1 MENPEMGK
9 LILTRRSFLS
19 ASAVGVS
26 SLVLAGCDQFD
37 FLGQRD
43 QAVRDFLERAN
54 SLTYAAQRA
63 LVPQQ
68 ALARTY
74 NETEI
79 RQPQRPNGSTDP
91 KTDEYLALQANNFAD
106 YRLRVMGLVENELS
120 FSLDELRNMPG
131 QSQVT
136 RHDCVEG
143 WSCIAKW
150 TGTRLGAVLDQAKVR
165 PAAKFVVYHCYDNMG
180 GGLSGPEAYYETS
193 DLIDAYHPQTILAY
207 GLNNQTLP
215 VSNGAPVRVRI
226 ERALGY
232 KQPKYVHTLE
242 LVDNFVKFGQGQGGY
257 WEDHGYDWYGGI

>member
-1 MENPEMGK
+1 MGK
-9 LILTRRSFLS
+9 IMLSRRSFLT
-19 ASAVGVS
+19 ASAAGVS

-37 FLGQRD
+37 FLRNSD
-43 QAVRDFLERAN
+43 DSVRNFIERAN
-54 SLTYAAQRA
+54 TLTYQAQRI
-63 LVPQQ
+63 LGGEQ

-74 NETEI
+74 DESEI

-91 KTDEYLALQANNFAD
+91 QTDEYLALKANGFAD
-106 YRLRVMGLVENELS
+106 YRFRVAGLVENPLE
-120 FSLDELRNMPG
+120 FTLDQLRNMPS

-150 TGTRLGAVLDQAKVR
+150 TGTRLGPILDMAKPKATAR
-165 PAAKFVVYHCYDNMG
+165 FVVYHCFDSMG
-180 GGLSGPEAYYETS
+180 GGLSGPEVYYESS

-232 KQPKYVHTLE
+232 KQPKYVHTIE
-242 LVDNFVKFGQGQGGY
+242 LVDSFAPFGAGSGGY